1 MQKPSNS
8 FQVCQANKLFARW
21 INPKSPFFQ
30 LLIADITLPIDKA
43 STSLIK
49 LSKALEPIKELIIN
63 IIGSADGRRNK
74 EKIINFY
81 SLTINSIPECIQ
93 QLKAAGIESPTLL
106 KSDKKDTF
114 RTVLNRYTGLFNTLF
129 TLQIGTHEHTFAIAN
144 RFVEFCFGEKTFPE
158 FKKIMQEK
166 TTQPLGNLF
175 YAGMWQ
181 QLAGCG
187 WKYWHQDA
195 LKTLQQEYESGK
207 TIVYIAGGS
216 DIYQLIANGIYN
228 VTVIDPQLNGAQ
240 DDYYADDW
248 TWLLQGNGANDGI
261 GDELIFEA
269 NSKKIIAKRL
279 RVDKGKRF
287 GVQLEAGNKIL
298 PQTSTVEWGIFEDG
312 FRRGTLTFERRLAT
326 QEDFLY
332 SEKKALLMS
341 FNELYFIAAPT
352 EYDGWPI
359 DPEKFPAHFIMH
371 IKQLRKPITS
381 IMITNM
387 TWVEKKR
394 LAFLRLGTSVK

>member
-1 MQKPSNS
+1 MEKPSIP
-8 FQVCQANKLFARW
+8 FEIYQANKLFARW

-30 LLIADITLPIDKA
+30 LLIPDVKLPLDKA

-49 LSKALEPIKELIIN
+49 ISKALKPIKELIFQL
-63 IIGSADGRRNK
+63 IGSADGRRDK
-74 EKIINFY
+74 AKLINFY
-81 SLTINSIPECIQ
+81 SCSINSIPECIQ
-93 QLKAAGIESPTLL
+93 KLKSAGIESQELL
-106 KSDKKDTF
+106 KSDKKDVF

-129 TLQIGTHEHTFAIAN
+129 TIQIGTHEHTFAIAN
-144 RFVEFCFGEKTFPE
+144 RFVEFCFGEKTFSE
-158 FKKIMQEK
+158 FKKIMLEK

-195 LKTLQQEYESGK
+195 LTRLRQEYEQGK
-207 TIVYIAGGS
+207 TIIYIAGGS

-228 VTVIDPQLNGAQ
+228 ITIIDPQLNGAQ

-248 TWLLQGNGANDGI
+248 TILLQGKGANDGI
-261 GDELIFEA
+261 GDELIFET
-269 NSKKIIAKRL
+269 NNKKIIAKRL
-279 RVDKGKRF
+279 RIDKGKRF

-298 PQTSTVEWGIFEDG
+298 PQNSTVEWGIFENG
-312 FRRGTLTFERRLAT
+312 IRRGTLIFERRLAT
-326 QEDFLY
+326 QEDFFCCE
-332 SEKKALLMS
+332 SKAFLMS

-359 DPEKFPAHFIMH
+359 DPEKFSTNLTMH
-371 IKQLRKPITS
+371 IKQLRKPITQK
-381 IMITNM
+381 MITNM
-387 TWVEKKR
+387 TWIEKKR